1 MLSGQ
6 VTALSSSNKDA
17 AYSVRFQAVS
27 AESGDKGW
35 IKKAAVITGRF
46 ILKV

>member
-6 VTALSSSNKDA
+6 FTTLSSSNKDA
-17 AYSVRFQAVS
+17 AYSVSFQAVS

-35 IKKAAVITGRF
+35 IKKAAVIMGRL